1 MTFKEWLNL
10 SEVGTS
16 TGSVAPFLMTLFSSP
31 VQRMYPEPL
40 TIDLAEKKNKK
51 KNRS

>member
-16 TGSVAPFLMTLFSSP
+16 TSSVAPFLMPLFSRA

-40 TIDLAEKKNKK
+40 IIDLTEKKKKNK
-51 KNRS
+51 NRS

>member
-16 TGSVAPFLMTLFSSP
+16 AGSVAPFLMTLFSNP

-40 TIDLAEKKNKK
+40 IIDLTEKKKKK